1 MTPSESTA
9 DHTCKLAIMVSTND
23 VKAGMALDLPE
34 GLFQIIEHQH
44 VKPGKGRAFVRMK
57 LKNLISGAV
66 IDRTF
71 RADENVPQAIID
83 RRDHQ
88 YLYRDDFGYHFMN
101 LETYAQFALSEEEIG
116 DARHYITE
124 GSTVM
129 LPLYDDVPIGVELAA
144 SVQLKVTGAEP
155 GIRGD
160 RVSGATKP
168 VTLETGLVVQAP
180 LFIDVGDVVKVDTR
194 SGSYISRV

>member
-1 MTPSESTA
+1 
-9 DHTCKLAIMVSTND
+9 MVSTND